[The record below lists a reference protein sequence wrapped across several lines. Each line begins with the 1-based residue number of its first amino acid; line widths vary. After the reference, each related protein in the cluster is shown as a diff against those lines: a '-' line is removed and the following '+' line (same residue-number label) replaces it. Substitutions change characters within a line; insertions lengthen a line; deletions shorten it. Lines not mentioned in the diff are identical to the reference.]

1 MTISIGDTLPE
12 GTMLVMGAEG
22 PSSVALGEKIK
33 GRKVVIFGLPGAF
46 TGTCSTAHVPS
57 FIRTKDALMAKGV
70 DEVIC
75 VSVNDPFVMAAWA
88 KDTGADAAGL
98 TMLGDA
104 DGAWTAAIG
113 MDFTAPPVG
122 FFGRS
127 KRYTLVAEDGVVTQ
141 LNIDENP
148 GVCELSAGET
158 VLEQL

>member
-1 MTISIGDTLPE
+1 MTISIGDTLPG
-12 GTMLVMGAEG
+12 GTLLILGAEG
-22 PSSVALGEKIK
+22 PQTVELADKFK
-33 GRKVVIFGLPGAF
+33 GRKVVLFGLPGAY

-57 FIRTKDALMAKGV
+57 FIRTKDALAEKGV

-88 KDTGADAAGL
+88 KDTGADEAGL

-104 DGAWTAAIG
+104 EGAWIKAIG

-127 KRYTLVAEDGVVTQ
+127 KRFTLVAEDGVVTQ
-141 LNIDENP
+141 LNVDENP

>member
-12 GTMLVMGAEG
+12 GTMLVMGSEG
-22 PSSVALGEKIK
+22 PSSVELGEKMK

-57 FIRTKDALMAKGV
+57 FIRTKDALMEKGV

-127 KRYTLVAEDGVVTQ
+127 KRYTLVAEDGVVIQ